1 MLEPIGAVNDF
12 LETGG
17 PVLWG
22 ILFLCVLLWTFI
34 LERYWFIGRVYPGH
48 MRAWVMEWDS
58 REETNSW
65 QARKVRQAIVSAA
78 DIELQRSLTFIKTLI
93 ALGPLFGL
101 LGTVSGMIEV
111 FDMMSLTGNN
121 DARVMASGI
130 SRATITTMAGL
141 VVALTGLYPATR
153 LSQRAKHESR
163 SLADALQYWERVL

>member
-1 MLEPIGAVNDF
+1 MFDVFAAVEDF

-34 LERYWFIGRVYPGH
+34 VERYWFIGRVYPGH
-48 MRAWVMEWDS
+48 ARTWIREWDG
-58 REETNSW
+58 REDTTSW
-65 QARKVRQAIVSAA
+65 QARKIRQAMVSSA
-78 DIELQRSLTFIKTLI
+78 DMQLQQSLTFIKTLI

-111 FDMMSLTGNN
+111 FDMMALTGDN

-141 VVALTGLYPATR
+141 VVALTGLYPAMR
-153 LSQRAKHESR
+153 LKQRVKHEIQTLGE
-163 SLADALQYWERVL
+163 SLQARV